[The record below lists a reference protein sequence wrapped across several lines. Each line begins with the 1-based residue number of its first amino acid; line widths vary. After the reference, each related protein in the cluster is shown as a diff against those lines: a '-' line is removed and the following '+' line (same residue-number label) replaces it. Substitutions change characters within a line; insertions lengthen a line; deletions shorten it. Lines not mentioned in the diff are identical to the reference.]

1 MEPEIS
7 KDYLEQLRSDIDA
20 NKLSERLEEINEM
33 HPADIAELMQ
43 ALPLEMTR
51 LLYSELNDEKVA
63 DAVVELDDELRSKI
77 LEGFTGKEIARDLVE
92 HLDSDD
98 AADVINELPIPK
110 RREVLNN
117 IEDPE
122 QARDLSNLLIYPENT
137 AGALMATEMIVVNM
151 NLKVL
156 QCVRE
161 MRHQAEK
168 VEQVHSIYVVDDDN
182 ILLGTLSLKKLLTTS
197 TQTPI
202 SEVYTDIVNSVEA
215 TVDAED
221 VARAMEKYDLL
232 VMPVIDG
239 EGHLLGRIT
248 IDDVVDVIRD
258 EAREDYAYASGLTSD
273 IETHDRMRTIVKA
286 RLPWLLIGL
295 FGGITAALVIGRF
308 EADLESIPKL
318 ALFIPLIAAMGGN
331 VGVQSSA
338 IIVQGLASK
347 TNMGTLSTRL
357 YKELGVGLVNGIVL
371 GIVITAASLLLGFGT
386 ELAAT
391 VAISLVAVIIVAA
404 LVGTFVPLL
413 LDKYKI
419 DPALATGPFIT
430 TLNDILGLFIY
441 FSIGRAILGF

>member
-7 KDYLEQLRSDIDA
+7 KEFLEQLREDIDGG
-20 NKLSERLEEINEM
+20 KLHDRLPEINEM
-33 HPADIAELMQ
+33 HHADIAEVLQ
-43 ALPLEMTR
+43 NLPLETTR
-51 LLYSELNDEKVA
+51 LLFSVLDDEKSA
-63 DAVVELDDELRSKI
+63 DAIVELDDELRSKI
-77 LEGFTGKEIARDLVE
+77 LEEYSGREIARDLVE

-98 AADVINELPIPK
+98 AADVINELPISK

-122 QARDLSNLLIYPENT
+122 EAKGLSSLLVYPENT
-137 AGALMATEMIVVNM
+137 AGALMATELIKVNK
-151 NLKVL
+151 NLKVM

-161 MRHQAEK
+161 MRQQAEK

-182 ILLGTLSLKKLLTTS
+182 QLLGTLSLKKLLTTS

-202 SEVYTDIVNSVEA
+202 SEVYTDIVNTVVA
-215 TVDAED
+215 TEDAED
-221 VARAMEKYDLL
+221 VARKMEKYDLL
-232 VMPVIDG
+232 VLPVID
-239 EGHLLGRIT
+239 EDNHLLGRIT

-258 EAREDYAYASGLTSD
+258 EAREDYAYASGLTGDVES
-273 IETHDRMRTIVKA
+273 HDRMRTVVKA

-295 FGGITAALVIGRF
+295 FGGIAAAWVIGRF
-308 EADLESIPKL
+308 EDDLAAIPKL
-318 ALFIPLIAAMGGN
+318 AFFIPLIAAMGGN

-347 TNMGTLSTRL
+347 ANMGTLSNRL
-357 YKELGVGLVNGIVL
+357 FKELGVGVVNGLIL
-371 GIVITAASLLLGFGT
+371 GVVIIASSLILGYGT
-386 ELAAT
+386 EMAMT
-391 VAISLVAVIIVAA
+391 VASSLIAVIIVAA

-441 FSIGRAILGF
+441 FMIGRAILGF